1 MNELIKRNRAD
12 APLSGG
18 QMLKVGYIGLGLM
31 GKPIAKNILKA
42 GFPLVVHNRSREKVK
57 ELVQEGAV
65 EAFSPAEVASQVDV
79 VFTNLPDSPD
89 VEKIVFGEDGIIFG
103 GKPGL
108 IFVDNSTIKPAVA
121 RTIAISL
128 AEKGILALDA
138 PVSGGDIGAINGT
151 LTIMVG
157 GPSEALEKVRP
168 IFEVMGK
175 TITHIGDAGS
185 GQIAKAANQIMVAAQ
200 MVAMGELL
208 IFAQKSG
215 ANPVKVVE
223 AIRGGAAQCWTL
235 DVKPPRLF
243 NGNRLP
249 GFKASMQSKDLN
261 IVMETAKEYG
271 IPLPSCAIDQ
281 QLYQSM
287 LQNNLGNLDN
297 SAIISVFENLANEKL
312 KTYSD

>member
-1 MNELIKRNRAD
+1 
-12 APLSGG
+12 
-18 QMLKVGYIGLGLM
+18 MLKVGYIGLGLM
-31 GKPIAKNILKA
+31 GKPIAMNILKA

-57 ELVQEGAV
+57 ELVLDGAV
-65 EAFSPAEVASQVDV
+65 EAFSPAEVASQVDI

-89 VEKIVFGEDGIIFG
+89 VEKIVLGEDGIIFG

-108 IFVDNSTIKPAVA
+108 IFVDNSTIKPAVT

-157 GPSEALEKVRP
+157 GPLEALEKVRP

-208 IFAQKSG
+208 MFAQKSG
-215 ANPVKVVE
+215 ADPVKVVE

-243 NGNRLP
+243 SGNRQP
-249 GFKASMQSKDLN
+249 A
-261 IVMETAKEYG
+261 
-271 IPLPSCAIDQ
+271 
-281 QLYQSM
+281 
-287 LQNNLGNLDN
+287 
-297 SAIISVFENLANEKL
+297 
-312 KTYSD
+312 